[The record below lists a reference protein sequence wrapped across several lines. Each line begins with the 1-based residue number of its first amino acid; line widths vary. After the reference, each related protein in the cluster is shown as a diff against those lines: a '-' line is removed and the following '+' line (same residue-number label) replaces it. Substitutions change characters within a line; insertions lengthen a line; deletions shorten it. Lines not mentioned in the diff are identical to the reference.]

1 MEHPEQ
7 LVAGLCMGVGLAAA
21 CGFRVFVPL
30 LVMAVGARW
39 GGLITD
45 PGYEWVTS
53 DAAIIG
59 LSVATAVEI
68 GAYYVPWIDNLLDT
82 IATPAAVAA
91 GSAAMATVLPE
102 MGPMFKWGT
111 ALVAGGG
118 TAGLVQGATVVT
130 RAMSTATTGG
140 LANPVVSTGE
150 NGGALVVSILA
161 ILIPIVVAILVLVI
175 LIWAIR
181 KILRWRRNRRAA
193 AATDAPTPVV

>member
-1 MEHPEQ
+1 MDHPAQ
-7 LVAGLCMGVGLAAA
+7 LLTGFCVGIGLAAA

-39 GGLITD
+39 GGVITD

-53 DAAIIG
+53 DLAIIG

-82 IATPAAVAA
+82 IATPAAMLA
-91 GSAAMATVLPE
+91 GSLATAAVLPE
-102 MGPMFKWGT
+102 MGPALKWGT
-111 ALVAGGG
+111 SIIAGGG
-118 TAGLVQGATVVT
+118 TAGVVQGATVVT

-140 LANPVVSTGE
+140 AANPVVSTGE

-161 ILIPIVVAILVLVI
+161 IVIPIVVAVLVLVI
-175 LIWAIR
+175 LVWAIR
-181 KILRWRRNRRAA
+181 KIIRWRRHRRAA
-193 AATDAPTPVV
+193 MPTDEPTAVV